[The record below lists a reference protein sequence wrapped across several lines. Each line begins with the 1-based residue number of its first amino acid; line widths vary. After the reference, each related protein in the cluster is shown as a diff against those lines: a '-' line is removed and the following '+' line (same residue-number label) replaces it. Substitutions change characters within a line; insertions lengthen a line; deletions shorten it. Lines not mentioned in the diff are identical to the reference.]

1 LKISGKTKVCGI
13 IGDPIEHTLSPVMH
27 NVAFNDSKLD
37 FIYVAFRVKKE
48 ELGNAMSSMRSLGIH
63 GLNVTMP
70 HKNAVINYLD
80 EIDSRAKFIGAVNTI
95 LNDDGKLIGFNT
107 DSVGALKALKENGVD
122 INGKKLLLLGAGGA
136 AKAIAF
142 QAAQEVEELRILNRT
157 AEKAKRLA
165 EVLRRK
171 FNGMIKGNSLSANLI
186 KEELKDSDILINA
199 TSVGMHPN
207 IDQSLVDPEWLRP
220 DLCVMDIV
228 YNPIET
234 RLAKDAKAMG
244 AKVISGIDMLIYQGA
259 ASFEIWTNHP
269 APVEIMKQAILNEL
283 SQRGVSIEG
292 ES

>member
-1 LKISGKTKVCGI
+1 MKISGKTKVCGL

-27 NVAFNDSKLD
+27 NAAFNDLKLD
-37 FIYVAFRVKKE
+37 FVYVAFRVKKE
-48 ELGNAMSSMRSLGIH
+48 ELGNALSGVRSLGIH

-70 HKNAVINYLD
+70 HKNAVINHLD
-80 EIDSRAKFIGAVNTI
+80 ETDPTAKFIGAVNTV

-107 DSVGALKALKENGVD
+107 DGAGALKALTENGVD
-122 INGKKLLLLGAGGA
+122 LLGKKLLLLGAGGA

-171 FNGMIKGNSLSANLI
+171 FNKRIKGNSLSANLI
-186 KEELKDSDILINA
+186 KEEVKDSDILINA

-234 RLAKDAKAMG
+234 RLTKDAKSIG
-244 AKVISGIDMLIYQGA
+244 AKVISGIEMLIYQGA
-259 ASFEIWTNHP
+259 ASFEVWTNSP
-269 APVEIMKQAILNEL
+269 APVQVMKQAVL
-283 SQRGVSIEG
+283 SKLSEIGGIH
-292 ES
+292 

>member
-1 LKISGKTKVCGI
+1 
-13 IGDPIEHTLSPVMH
+13 MH
-27 NVAFNDSKLD
+27 NAAFNDLKLD
-37 FIYVAFRVKKE
+37 FVYVAFRVKKE
-48 ELGNAMSSMRSLGIH
+48 ELGNALSGVRSLGIH

-70 HKNAVINYLD
+70 HKNAVINHLD
-80 EIDSRAKFIGAVNTI
+80 ETDPTAKFIGAVNTV

-107 DSVGALKALKENGVD
+107 DGAGALKALTENGVD
-122 INGKKLLLLGAGGA
+122 LLGKKLLLLGAGGA

-171 FNGMIKGNSLSANLI
+171 FNKRIKGNSLSANLI
-186 KEELKDSDILINA
+186 KEEVKDSDILINA

-234 RLAKDAKAMG
+234 RLTKDAKSIG
-244 AKVISGIDMLIYQGA
+244 AKVISGIEMLIYQGA
-259 ASFEIWTNHP
+259 ASFEVWTNSP
-269 APVEIMKQAILNEL
+269 APVQVMKQAVL
-283 SQRGVSIEG
+283 SKLSEIGGIH
-292 ES
+292 